1 MRAWKGDRSMPVP
14 IFRDIEAIRT
24 LVSQRRHLGQKVA
37 LVPTMGALHEGHLRL
52 VDEGLRLAQ
61 AIIVSIFVN
70 PLQFGPHEDF
80 SRYPRDLEHDIELLE
95 SRPNVHLFMPTT
107 EVMYPQGPGKT
118 VIDLPGLTNVLCGVS
133 RPTHFSGVAT
143 VVAKLLNIVTPDVA
157 IFGQKD
163 AQQLVVIQRMV
174 QDLNFPTKI
183 VGVPTVRESSGL
195 AMSSRNRYLTDLQ
208 KERAAAIFRTLNDAQ
223 RLVRSGQ
230 VSMVRTLTDTVK
242 GVLES
247 SGLDPEYVHVVDPD
261 SLQELMVVGRDIP
274 ALLAVAVHLGSA
286 RLIDNIRLDG

>member
-1 MRAWKGDRSMPVP
+1 MPVP

-61 AIIVSIFVN
+61 VIIVSIFVN

-80 SRYPRDLEHDIELLE
+80 SRYPRDLGHDIELLE
-95 SRPNVHLFMPTT
+95 SRPNVLLFMPTT

-230 VSMVRTLTDTVK
+230 VSMVRTLTDTIK

-261 SLQELMVVGRDIP
+261 SLQELMVVGPDIP